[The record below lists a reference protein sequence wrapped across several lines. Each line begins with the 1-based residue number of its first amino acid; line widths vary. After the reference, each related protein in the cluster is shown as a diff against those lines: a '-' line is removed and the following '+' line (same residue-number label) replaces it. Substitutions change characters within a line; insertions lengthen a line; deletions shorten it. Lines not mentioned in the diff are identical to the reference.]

1 MNKDN
6 KNDKYIESA
15 QIKNSKESED
25 SYSSAC
31 VLDVSSFFLYGS
43 ERITNKERTGGC

>member
-6 KNDKYIESA
+6 KNSGFSLVELIIA
-15 QIKNSKESED
+15 I
-25 SYSSAC
+25 A
-31 VLDVSSFFLYGS
+31 VLAVSSFFLYGI

>member
-6 KNDKYIESA
+6 KNSGFSLVELI
-15 QIKNSKESED
+15 
-25 SYSSAC
+25 SSAC
-31 VLDVSSFFLYGS
+31 VLDVSSFFLYGI

>member
-6 KNDKYIESA
+6 KNSGFSLVELIY
-15 QIKNSKESED
+15 

-31 VLDVSSFFLYGS
+31 VLDVSSFFLYGI

>member
-6 KNDKYIESA
+6 KKQRLLLGGINY
-15 QIKNSKESED
+15 

-31 VLDVSSFFLYGS
+31 VLDVSSFFLYGI

>member
-6 KNDKYIESA
+6 ILVTKPNIIISA
-15 QIKNSKESED
+15 F

-31 VLDVSSFFLYGS
+31 VLDVSSFFLYGI